1 MAAAASGGDGPGDP
15 GDGHVSPAGFG
26 GGEPAT
32 DAPHILVVDDDRRL
46 RDLLSRYLRENGF
59 RVTTAEDSKAARARL
74 AGLDFDLLI
83 VDVMMPG
90 ESGLDLTQSLR
101 SGGTVPI
108 LMLTAMGEAEDRIK
122 GLERG
127 ADDYLVKPFEP
138 RELVLRIRSI
148 LARAGQA
155 RPAGNV
161 VRFGDCVFDPSRLEL
176 RRGGQI
182 VRLTTTE
189 ANLLRTLARHAGEV
203 LNREELGRIS
213 GEAGSD
219 RAIDV
224 QVTRLRRKI
233 EDDPRL
239 PRYICT
245 VRGQGYVL
253 RPD

>member
-1 MAAAASGGDGPGDP
+1 MPGE
-15 GDGHVSPAGFG
+15 AQ
-26 GGEPAT
+26 AT
-32 DAPHILVVDDDRRL
+32 EGAETEAPHILVIDDDRRL
-46 RDLLSRYLRENGF
+46 RELLSRYLGENGF
-59 RVTTAEDSKAARARL
+59 RVTTAENAAAARARL

-90 ESGLDLTQSLR
+90 ESGLDLTRSLR
-101 SGGTVPI
+101 ADSRVPI

-122 GLERG
+122 GFERG
-127 ADDYLVKPFEP
+127 ADDYLPKPFEP

-148 LARAGQA
+148 LARARQ
-155 RPAGNV
+155 PAAASGCL
-161 VRFGDCVFDPSRLEL
+161 RFGDCAFDTGRLEL
-176 RRGGQI
+176 RRGGQV
-182 VRLTTTE
+182 VRLTTAE
-189 ANLLRTLARHAGEV
+189 ASLLATFVRHAGRV
-203 LNREELGRIS
+203 LSRAELGRIS
-213 GEAGSD
+213 GEPGSD